1 MRVIEAELRVTEKG
15 KGIVELPPDVE
26 VGQHHVTIAIPEN
39 GGSRQEATQEEQ
51 TDGLGFMVLDLG
63 PWPENLS
70 LRREDM
76 YDEWGR

>member
-1 MRVIEAELRVTEKG
+1 MRTIEVDVIVTEQG
-15 KGIVELPPDVE
+15 KGIVELPPDIE
-26 VGQHHVTIAIPEN
+26 PGEHKGTLTFKE
-39 GGSRQEATQEEQ
+39 GLSGEQ
-51 TDGLGFMVLDLG
+51 KDKAKGEIEFLVLDLG